1 MVMKKICMSLFFLLF
16 SGAMVAQD
24 GLFMGLGVGA
34 AFPLGENQQA
44 GVMLNP
50 VSVSLQ
56 LGHEGS
62 FLGLTAGFL
71 IASKSQYPVH
81 YQRDT
86 GEKKYI
92 YDYTKGTFSS
102 APLYEHFTSEKNSLS
117 GVFVLLE
124 YTHPFWE
131 NEQYHL
137 GGLVSIGGCGVS
149 FTPKDEGLKDRKD
162 LDKNEKTRMVF
173 ALGVQNT
180 FELERH
186 IIQLSLQYF
195 LQNPTLSGVTPSL
208 KGNYFLMRVTFSGR
222 WWS

>member
-1 MVMKKICMSLFFLLF
+1 MKKVCMSLFFLLF
-16 SGAMVAQD
+16 SGTMVAQD

-50 VSVSLQ
+50 ISVSLQ
-56 LGHEGS
+56 LAGEGS

-71 IASKSQYPVH
+71 MATKSQYPVH

-86 GEKKYI
+86 GEKKYV
-92 YDYTKGTFSS
+92 YDYTKGEFSS

-137 GGLVSIGGCGVS
+137 GGLASIGACGVG

-180 FELERH
+180 FELERNF
-186 IIQLSLQYF
+186 IQLSLQYF
-195 LQNPTLSGVTPSL
+195 LQNPTLSGITPSL
-208 KGNYFLMRVTFSGR
+208 KGNYLLLRMTFSGG
-222 WWS
+222 WFH

>member
-1 MVMKKICMSLFFLLF
+1 MKKICMSLFFLLF

-24 GLFMGLGVGA
+24 GLFMCLGVGA
-34 AFPLGENQQA
+34 AFPLGENQQLW
-44 GVMLNP
+44 VMLNP

-86 GEKKYI
+86 GEKKYV
-92 YDYTKGTFSS
+92 YDYTKGAFSS

-149 FTPKDEGLKDRKD
+149 FEPKDEGLKDRKD

>member
-1 MVMKKICMSLFFLLF
+1 MKKVCMSLFFLLF
-16 SGAMVAQD
+16 SGTMVAQD

-44 GVMLNP
+44 GVLLNP
-50 VSVSLQ
+50 ISVSLQ
-56 LGHEGS
+56 LAGDGS

-71 IASKSQYPVH
+71 MATKSQYPVH

-86 GEKKYI
+86 GEKKYV
-92 YDYTKGTFSS
+92 YDYTKGEFSS
-102 APLYEHFTSEKNSLS
+102 APIYEHFTSEKNSLS

-137 GGLVSIGGCGVS
+137 GGLASIGACGVG

-173 ALGVQNT
+173 AIGVQNT
-180 FELERH
+180 FELERNF
-186 IIQLSLQYF
+186 IQLSLQYF

-208 KGNYFLMRVTFSGR
+208 KGNYLLLRMTFSGG
-222 WWS
+222 WFH

>member
-1 MVMKKICMSLFFLLF
+1 MKRIFISLFFLLF
-16 SGAMVAQD
+16 SGTIVAQE
-24 GLFMGLGVGA
+24 GFFMGLGVGA

-50 VSVSLQ
+50 ISLSLQ

-71 IASKSQYPVH
+71 MATKSQYPVH

-86 GEKKYI
+86 GEKKYV
-92 YDYTKGTFSS
+92 YDYAKGTFSS
-102 APLYEHFTSEKNSLS
+102 TPIYEHFTSEKNSLS

-124 YTHPFWE
+124 YTHPFFE
-131 NEQYHL
+131 NGYYHL
-137 GGLVSIGGCGVS
+137 GALASVGGSGVS

-180 FELERH
+180 FELEQN

-195 LQNPTLSGVTPSL
+195 LQNPTLSGITPSL
-208 KGNYFLMRVTFSGR
+208 KGNYLLLRMTFSGGWFR
-222 WWS
+222 

>member
-1 MVMKKICMSLFFLLF
+1 MKKICMSLFFLLF

-86 GEKKYI
+86 GEKKYV

-137 GGLVSIGGCGVS
+137 GGLVSIGGSGVS

>member
-1 MVMKKICMSLFFLLF
+1 MKKVCMSLFFLLF
-16 SGAMVAQD
+16 SGTMVAQD

-34 AFPLGENQQA
+34 AFPFGENQQA
-44 GVMLNP
+44 GVLLNP
-50 VSVSLQ
+50 ISVSLQ

-71 IASKSQYPVH
+71 IATKSQYPVH

-86 GEKKYI
+86 GEKKYV

-149 FTPKDEGLKDRKD
+149 FTSKDEGLKDRKD

>member
-1 MVMKKICMSLFFLLF
+1 MKKICMSLFFLLF

-34 AFPLGENQQA
+34 AFPLGENQQV
-44 GVMLNP
+44 GGMLNP

-56 LGHEGS
+56 LGHEES

-86 GEKKYI
+86 GEKKYV
-92 YDYTKGTFSS
+92 YDYTKGAFSS

-149 FTPKDEGLKDRKD
+149 FEPKDEGLKDRKD

>member
-1 MVMKKICMSLFFLLF
+1 MKKICMSLFFLLF

-50 VSVSLQ
+50 ISLSLQ

-71 IASKSQYPVH
+71 VASKSQYPVH

-86 GEKKYI
+86 GEKKYV

-131 NEQYHL
+131 NEQYHF
-137 GGLVSIGGCGVS
+137 GGLVSIGGSGVS

>member
-1 MVMKKICMSLFFLLF
+1 MKKICMSLFFLLF

-56 LGHEGS
+56 LGYEGS

-86 GEKKYI
+86 GEKKYV

-186 IIQLSLQYF
+186 IVQLSLQYF

>member
-1 MVMKKICMSLFFLLF
+1 MKKICMSLFFLLF

-34 AFPLGENQQA
+34 AFPLGENQQV

-86 GEKKYI
+86 GEKKYV
-92 YDYTKGTFSS
+92 YDYTKGAFSS

>member
-1 MVMKKICMSLFFLLF
+1 MKKICMSLFFLLF

>member
-1 MVMKKICMSLFFLLF
+1 MKRMLFSLFFLF
-16 SGAMVAQD
+16 SSSILAQD

-34 AFPLGENQQA
+34 AFPLGDNQQA

-50 VSVSLQ
+50 ISLSLQ

-71 IASKSQYPVH
+71 MATKNQYPVH

-86 GEKKYI
+86 GEKKYV
-92 YDYTKGTFSS
+92 YDYAKGTFSS
-102 APLYEHFTSEKNSLS
+102 TPIYEHFTSEKNSLS

-124 YTHPFWE
+124 YTHPFFE
-131 NEQYHL
+131 NGYYHL
-137 GGLVSIGGCGVS
+137 GALASVGGSGVS

-180 FELERH
+180 FELEQN

-195 LQNPTLSGVTPSL
+195 LQNPTLSGITPSL
-208 KGNYFLMRVTFSGR
+208 KGNYLLLRMTFSGGWFR
-222 WWS
+222 

>member
-1 MVMKKICMSLFFLLF
+1 MKKICMSLFFLLF

-34 AFPLGENQQA
+34 AFHL

-86 GEKKYI
+86 GEKKYV

>member
-1 MVMKKICMSLFFLLF
+1 MKKICMSLFFLLF

-86 GEKKYI
+86 GEKKYV

-102 APLYEHFTSEKNSLS
+102 APIYEHFTSEKNSLS

-149 FTPKDEGLKDRKD
+149 FTPKDEGLKDRDD

>member
-1 MVMKKICMSLFFLLF
+1 MKKVCMSLFFLLF

-44 GVMLNP
+44 GVLLNP

-56 LGHEGS
+56 LAGDGS

-71 IASKSQYPVH
+71 VATKSQYPVH

-86 GEKKYI
+86 GEKKYV

-102 APLYEHFTSEKNSLS
+102 APIYEHFTSEKNSLS

-149 FTPKDEGLKDRKD
+149 FTPKDEGLKDRDD
-162 LDKNEKTRMVF
+162 LDKNEKMRMVF

>member
-1 MVMKKICMSLFFLLF
+1 MKKICMSLFFLLF
-16 SGAMVAQD
+16 SGTMVAQD

-50 VSVSLQ
+50 ISVSLQ

-86 GEKKYI
+86 GEKKYV

>member
-1 MVMKKICMSLFFLLF
+1 MKKVCMSLFFLLF
-16 SGAMVAQD
+16 SGTMVAQD

-44 GVMLNP
+44 GGMLNP

-86 GEKKYI
+86 GEKKYV
-92 YDYTKGTFSS
+92 YDYTKGAFSS

-149 FTPKDEGLKDRKD
+149 FEPKDEGLKDRKD

>member
-1 MVMKKICMSLFFLLF
+1 MKKICMSLFFLLF

-24 GLFMGLGVGA
+24 GLFMGLSVGA

-44 GVMLNP
+44 GVLLNP

-86 GEKKYI
+86 GEKKYV
-92 YDYTKGTFSS
+92 YDYTKGAFSS

>member
-1 MVMKKICMSLFFLLF
+1 MSLFFLLF
-16 SGAMVAQD
+16 SGTVLAQD
-24 GLFMGLGVGA
+24 GFFMGLGVGA

-50 VSVSLQ
+50 ISLSLQ
-56 LGHEGS
+56 LGGDGI
-62 FLGLTAGFL
+62 FLGLTGGFL
-71 IASKSQYPVH
+71 IATNSQYPVH
-81 YQRDT
+81 YRRDT
-86 GEKKYI
+86 GELLYS
-92 YDYTKGTFSS
+92 YDYAKREFVSE
-102 APLYEHFTSEKNSLS
+102 PLYEHFTSEKNSLS

-137 GGLVSIGGCGVS
+137 GGLASIGACGVG

-180 FELERH
+180 FELERNF
-186 IIQLSLQYF
+186 IQLSLQYF
-195 LQNPTLSGVTPSL
+195 LQNPTLSGITPSL
-208 KGNYFLMRVTFSGR
+208 KGNYLLLRMTFSGG
-222 WWS
+222 WFH

>member
-1 MVMKKICMSLFFLLF
+1 MKKICMSLFFLLF

-71 IASKSQYPVH
+71 MATKSQYPVH

-86 GEKKYI
+86 GEKKYV

>member
-1 MVMKKICMSLFFLLF
+1 MKKICMSLFFLLF
-16 SGAMVAQD
+16 SGAMVAKD

-50 VSVSLQ
+50 ISLSLQ

-86 GEKKYI
+86 GEKKYV

>member
-1 MVMKKICMSLFFLLF
+1 MKKIGMSLFFLLF

-86 GEKKYI
+86 GEKKYV
-92 YDYTKGTFSS
+92 YDYVKREFSS
-102 APLYEHFTSEKNSLS
+102 APIYEHFTSEKNNLS

-137 GGLVSIGGCGVS
+137 GGLASIGACGVG

-162 LDKNEKTRMVF
+162 LDKNEKIRMVF
-173 ALGVQNT
+173 ALGVQKT

-186 IIQLSLQYF
+186 IVQLSLQYF

-222 WWS
+222 WW

>member
-16 SGAMVAQD
+16 SGTMVAQD

-86 GEKKYI
+86 GEKKYV

>member
-1 MVMKKICMSLFFLLF
+1 MKKVCMSLFFLLF
-16 SGAMVAQD
+16 SGTMVAQD

-86 GEKKYI
+86 GEKKYV

-137 GGLVSIGGCGVS
+137 GGLASIGACGVG

-186 IIQLSLQYF
+186 IVQLSLQYF
-195 LQNPTLSGVTPSL
+195 LQNPTISAVTPSL

>member
-1 MVMKKICMSLFFLLF
+1 MKRIFISLFFLLF
-16 SGAMVAQD
+16 SGTMVAQD
-24 GLFMGLGVGA
+24 GFYMGLGVGA

-50 VSVSLQ
+50 ISVSLQ
-56 LGHEGS
+56 LADEGS
-62 FLGLTAGFL
+62 FLGITAGFL
-71 IASKSQYPVH
+71 MATKSQYPIH

-86 GEKKYI
+86 GEKKYV
-92 YDYTKGTFSS
+92 YDYAKGTFSS
-102 APLYEHFTSEKNSLS
+102 TPIYEHFTSEKNSLS

-124 YTHPFWE
+124 YSYPFFQ
-131 NEQYHL
+131 NDYYHL
-137 GGLVSIGGCGVS
+137 GALASVGGCGVS

-180 FELERH
+180 FELEQN

-195 LQNPTLSGVTPSL
+195 LQNPTLSGITPSL
-208 KGNYFLMRVTFSGR
+208 KGNYLLLRMTFSGG
-222 WWS
+222 WFH

>member
-1 MVMKKICMSLFFLLF
+1 MSLFFLLF
-16 SGAMVAQD
+16 SGTVLAQD
-24 GLFMGLGVGA
+24 GFFMGLGVGA

-50 VSVSLQ
+50 ISLSLQ
-56 LGHEGS
+56 LGGDGI
-62 FLGLTAGFL
+62 FLGLTGGFL
-71 IASKSQYPVH
+71 IATNSQYPVH
-81 YQRDT
+81 YRRDT
-86 GEKKYI
+86 GELLYS
-92 YDYTKGTFSS
+92 YDYAKREFVSE
-102 APLYEHFTSEKNSLS
+102 PLYEHFTSERNSLS

-137 GGLVSIGGCGVS
+137 GGLASIGACGVG

-173 ALGVQNT
+173 AIGVQNT
-180 FELERH
+180 FELERNF
-186 IIQLSLQYF
+186 IQLSLQYF

-208 KGNYFLMRVTFSGR
+208 KGNYLLLRMTFSGG
-222 WWS
+222 WFH

>member
-1 MVMKKICMSLFFLLF
+1 MKRMLFSLFFLF
-16 SGAMVAQD
+16 SSSILAQD

-34 AFPLGENQQA
+34 AFPLGDNQQA

-50 VSVSLQ
+50 ISLSLQ
-56 LGHEGS
+56 LAEEGS

-71 IASKSQYPVH
+71 MATKRQYPVH

-86 GEKKYI
+86 GEKKYV
-92 YDYTKGTFSS
+92 YDYAKGTFSS
-102 APLYEHFTSEKNSLS
+102 TPIYEHFTSEKNSLS

-124 YTHPFWE
+124 YTHPFFE
-131 NEQYHL
+131 NGYYHL
-137 GGLVSIGGCGVS
+137 GALASVGGSGVS

-186 IIQLSLQYF
+186 IVQLSLQYF
-195 LQNPTLSGVTPSL
+195 LQNSTISAVTPSL
-208 KGNYFLMRVTFSGR
+208 KGNYFLMRVTFSGG
-222 WWS
+222 WWQ

>member
-1 MVMKKICMSLFFLLF
+1 MKKVCMSLFFLLF

-44 GVMLNP
+44 GVLLNP
-50 VSVSLQ
+50 VLVSLQ

-71 IASKSQYPVH
+71 MATKSQYPVH

-86 GEKKYI
+86 GEKKYV

-102 APLYEHFTSEKNSLS
+102 APIYEHFTSEKNSLS

>member
-1 MVMKKICMSLFFLLF
+1 MKKVCMSLFFLLF

-34 AFPLGENQQA
+34 AFPLGENQQV

-56 LGHEGS
+56 LGHEES

-86 GEKKYI
+86 GEKKYV
-92 YDYTKGTFSS
+92 YDYTKGAFSS

>member
-1 MVMKKICMSLFFLLF
+1 MKKVCMSLFFLLF

-50 VSVSLQ
+50 VSLSLQ

-86 GEKKYI
+86 GEKKYV

-102 APLYEHFTSEKNSLS
+102 APIYEHFTSGKNSLS

>member
-1 MVMKKICMSLFFLLF
+1 MKKVCISLFFLLF
-16 SGAMVAQD
+16 SGTMVAQD

-44 GVMLNP
+44 GVLLNP
-50 VSVSLQ
+50 ISVSLQ
-56 LGHEGS
+56 LAGDGS

-71 IASKSQYPVH
+71 VATKSQYPVH

-86 GEKKYI
+86 GEKKYV

-102 APLYEHFTSEKNSLS
+102 APIYEHFTSEKNSLS

-186 IIQLSLQYF
+186 IVQLSLQYF
-195 LQNPTLSGVTPSL
+195 LQNPTISAVTPSL

-222 WWS
+222 WW

>member
-1 MVMKKICMSLFFLLF
+1 MKRMLFSLFFLF
-16 SGAMVAQD
+16 SSSILAQD

-34 AFPLGENQQA
+34 AFPLGDNQQA

-50 VSVSLQ
+50 ISLSLQ
-56 LGHEGS
+56 LADEGS

-71 IASKSQYPVH
+71 MATKRQYPVH

-86 GEKKYI
+86 GEKKYV
-92 YDYTKGTFSS
+92 YDYAKGTFSS
-102 APLYEHFTSEKNSLS
+102 TPIYEHFTSEKNSLS

-124 YTHPFWE
+124 YTHPFFE
-131 NEQYHL
+131 NGYYHL
-137 GGLVSIGGCGVS
+137 GALASVGGSGVS

-180 FELERH
+180 FELEQN

-195 LQNPTLSGVTPSL
+195 LQNPTLSGITPSL
-208 KGNYFLMRVTFSGR
+208 KGNYLLLRMTFSGGWFR
-222 WWS
+222 

>member
-1 MVMKKICMSLFFLLF
+1 MKKICMSLFFLLF

-86 GEKKYI
+86 GEKKYV

-222 WWS
+222 WW

>member
-1 MVMKKICMSLFFLLF
+1 MKRMLFSLFFLF
-16 SGAMVAQD
+16 SSSILAQD
-24 GLFMGLGVGA
+24 GFFMGLGVGA

-50 VSVSLQ
+50 ISVSLQ
-56 LGHEGS
+56 LADEGS

-71 IASKSQYPVH
+71 MATKSQYPVH

-86 GEKKYI
+86 GEKKYV
-92 YDYTKGTFSS
+92 YDYAKGTFSS
-102 APLYEHFTSEKNSLS
+102 TPIYEHFTSEKNSLS

-124 YTHPFWE
+124 YSYPFFE
-131 NEQYHL
+131 NDYYHL
-137 GGLVSIGGCGVS
+137 GALASVGGCGVS

-180 FELERH
+180 FELEQN

-195 LQNPTLSGVTPSL
+195 LQNPTLSGITPSL
-208 KGNYFLMRVTFSGR
+208 KGNYLLLRMTFSGGWFR
-222 WWS
+222 

>member
-1 MVMKKICMSLFFLLF
+1 MKKICMSLFFLLF
-16 SGAMVAQD
+16 SGTMVAQD

-34 AFPLGENQQA
+34 AFPLGENQHA

-86 GEKKYI
+86 GEKKYV

-149 FTPKDEGLKDRKD
+149 FTPKDEGLKDRDD

>member
-1 MVMKKICMSLFFLLF
+1 MKKICMSLFFLLF

-50 VSVSLQ
+50 ISLSLQ

-86 GEKKYI
+86 GEKKYV

-102 APLYEHFTSEKNSLS
+102 APIYEHFTSEKNSLS

-137 GGLVSIGGCGVS
+137 GGLVSIGGSGVS

>member
-1 MVMKKICMSLFFLLF
+1 MKKVCMSLFFLLF

-86 GEKKYI
+86 GEKKYV
-92 YDYTKGTFSS
+92 YDYTKGAFSS

-149 FTPKDEGLKDRKD
+149 FEPKDEGLKDRKD

-208 KGNYFLMRVTFSGR
+208 KGNYLLMRVTFSGR